1 MEPGFLSYQQFKNL
15 VFIIRKNCKEMSG
28 ISQKIVLFALTTEI
42 ISRIF
47 VDSPLKALPMT
58 PKTKTIATSALFLVL
73 AVLFYLPISIPHKL
87 VFPVGLLFIAS
98 IGLTP
103 WQICAA
109 LFFSAL
115 GDWFGTCGN
124 FLGQM
129 GSFAVAHVFYIV
141 FFVKRY
147 LTKVEHDRKLTL
159 KAKGYLTMMLLCVA
173 VLLAVVFTNI
183 VPLVP
188 AGVLRIG
195 VSVYAVLISTM
206 LLGGT
211 LQRSTLYT
219 LGAVLF
225 VFSDFILAWNK
236 FVEPVPYRNYLVLV
250 SYFLAQWLLFV
261 RSTPYRIA
269 SLRPFRF

>member
-1 MEPGFLSYQQFKNL
+1 
-15 VFIIRKNCKEMSG
+15 
-28 ISQKIVLFALTTEI
+28 
-42 ISRIF
+42 
-47 VDSPLKALPMT
+47 MT
-58 PKTKTIATSALFLVL
+58 PKTKTLATSALFLPL
-73 AVLFYLPISIPHKL
+73 AVLFFLPVSIPHKL
-87 VFPVGLLFIAS
+87 VFPVALLFIAS

-129 GSFAVAHVFYIV
+129 SSFAAAHVFYII
-141 FFVKRY
+141 FFAKRY
-147 LTKVEHDRKLTL
+147 MTKVEHDRKLTAR
-159 KAKGYLTMMLLCVA
+159 AKGYLAMIILFVIALLS
-173 VLLAVVFTNI
+173 VVFTRI

-188 AGVLRIG
+188 AGVLRAG
-195 VSVYAVLISTM
+195 VSIYAVLISTM

-211 LQRSTLYT
+211 LQRSTLYA
-219 LGAVLF
+219 LGAVIF

-269 SLRPFRF
+269 SLRPLRF

>member
-1 MEPGFLSYQQFKNL
+1 MH
-15 VFIIRKNCKEMSG
+15 
-28 ISQKIVLFALTTEI
+28 
-42 ISRIF
+42 
-47 VDSPLKALPMT
+47 MT
-58 PKTKTIATSALFLVL
+58 PKTKTLATSALFLAF
-73 AVLFYLPISIPHKL
+73 AVLFFLPISIPHKL
-87 VFPVGLLFIAS
+87 VFPVALLFIAS

-115 GDWFGTCGN
+115 GDWFGTCSN

-129 GSFAVAHVFYIV
+129 GSFAIAHVFYIW
-141 FFVKRY
+141 FFAQRY
-147 LTKVEHDRKLTL
+147 LAKVEHDKKLTN
-159 KAKGYLTMMLLCVA
+159 KAKGYLAMLILCLG
-173 VLLAVVFTNI
+173 VLLTVVFTQI
-183 VPLVP
+183 VPHVP
-188 AGVLRIG
+188 AGILKIG
-195 VSVYAVLISTM
+195 VSIYAVLISVM

-211 LQRSTLYT
+211 LQRSTLYA

-236 FVEPVPYRNYLVLV
+236 FVEPVPYRNYLVLG
-250 SYFLAQWLLFV
+250 SYFMAQWLLFV

>member
-1 MEPGFLSYQQFKNL
+1 MH
-15 VFIIRKNCKEMSG
+15 
-28 ISQKIVLFALTTEI
+28 
-42 ISRIF
+42 
-47 VDSPLKALPMT
+47 MT
-58 PKTKTIATSALFLVL
+58 PKTKTLATSALFLAL
-73 AVLFYLPISIPHKL
+73 AVLFFLPVNIPHKL
-87 VFPVGLLFIAS
+87 VFPVGILFIAS

-103 WQICAA
+103 WQITAA

-129 GSFAVAHVFYIV
+129 GSFAVAHIFYIT
-141 FFVKRY
+141 FFAKRY

-159 KAKGYLTMMLLCVA
+159 RAKGYLAMIIFCVG
-173 VLLAVVFTNI
+173 VLLFVVFTNI

-211 LQRSTLYT
+211 LQRSILYA
-219 LGAVLF
+219 LGAVIF

-236 FVEPVPYRNYLVLV
+236 FVEPVPYRNYLVLG
-250 SYFLAQWLLFV
+250 SYFMAQWLLFV